1 MKYRELLSKIES
13 ALIKHGLDQE
23 VNYSD
28 FKRVLDEVYY
38 GEQKFY
44 SFKGLPIV
52 KSDEQ
57 VLVWYG
63 KDFCGRT
70 RKGVQPTEDILLKL
84 ICDDCGFYVAEVKCC
99 FDTRVKL
106 LIKEVLSES

>member
-1 MKYRELLSKIES
+1 MKVKELLVGLEV
-13 ALIKHGLDQE
+13 ALLEYGLDHE
-23 VNYSD
+23 VNYKD
-28 FKRVLDEVYY
+28 FKKLLDKVYY
-38 GEQKFY
+38 GDQKFY
-44 SFKGLPIV
+44 RFKDLPVV
-52 KSDEQ
+52 KSSEQ

-84 ICDDCGFYVAEVKCC
+84 ICNNCGFYVSEVKCF

-106 LIKEVLSES
+106 LIKEVV